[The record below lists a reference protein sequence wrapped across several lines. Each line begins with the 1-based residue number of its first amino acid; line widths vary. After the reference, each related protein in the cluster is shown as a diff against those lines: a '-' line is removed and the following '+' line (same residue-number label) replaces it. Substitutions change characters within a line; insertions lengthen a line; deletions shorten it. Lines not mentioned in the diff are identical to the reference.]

1 MLTHMH
7 THTHTTRKIKRKCTL
22 WTINQFFLV
31 CNDQIERGGV
41 RPVVG
46 FLATWDARRPRFLMT
61 LDLSLGHF
69 RTGATELHQPVV
81 HVDLWIIFIFIFIF
95 IWCSQVQFGSSWRIL
110 FLKRGHHDFDAQE
123 MLAWMFWVPAAR
135 FVGCKEH
142 WRGSHWGNVTW
153 TTYRDRPPAI
163 SWGKVTQSYESA
175 YLYLLMIYRRS
186 LVHFEKFHCG
196 ERGLVQDVACV
207 MATCECLW
215 VNHDQWEPTH
225 CMPLW
230 RLNEVV
236 FQNRRKP
243 WMIKVC
249 LFPPRQVG
257 KSMTQ
262 GSFFFSAHLC
272 DNSILVS

>member
-1 MLTHMH
+1 M
-7 THTHTTRKIKRKCTL
+7 RKRCLRECFGCRRRGLSDVKNIGEGRTEEMWL
-22 WTINQFFLV
+22 GQL
-31 CNDQIERGGV
+31 IETDPLRFRG
-41 RPVVG
+41 
-46 FLATWDARRPRFLMT
+46 
-61 LDLSLGHF
+61 
-69 RTGATELHQPVV
+69 
-81 HVDLWIIFIFIFIF
+81 
-95 IWCSQVQFGSSWRIL
+95 
-110 FLKRGHHDFDAQE
+110 
-123 MLAWMFWVPAAR
+123 
-135 FVGCKEH
+135 
-142 WRGSHWGNVTW
+142 
-153 TTYRDRPPAI
+153 
-163 SWGKVTQSYESA
+163 GKVTQSYESA